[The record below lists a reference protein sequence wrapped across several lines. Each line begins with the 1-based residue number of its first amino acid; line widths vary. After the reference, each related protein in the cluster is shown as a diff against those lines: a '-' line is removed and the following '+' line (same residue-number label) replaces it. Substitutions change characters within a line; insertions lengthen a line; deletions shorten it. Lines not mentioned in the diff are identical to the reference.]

1 MIFLATSPAFY
12 CGLSLNWLNP
22 VQLSRRPNTLLF
34 TSRVGKVYQIYAA
47 VLCLLPRPL
56 GTTFWCHKS
65 KGLRS
70 PRPVLSLLVRP

>member
-1 MIFLATSPAFY
+1 MIFVATSPAFY

-65 KGLRS
+65 KTEGS
-70 PRPVLSLLVRP
+70 QCPVLSLLVRT